1 MSFSERVMK
10 ALALTPGNVLPP
22 NFWYWTF
29 FTYPFLEAHIWN
41 VIIDIL
47 VIFLYGNLVEPLWG
61 AQEMLLFFVIVSV
74 SVGIC
79 STVYYFFAFLLLR
92 SPSYLFEYQMY
103 GLAGYVGAF
112 SVAVKQTMPDHVIIN
127 SPFGKLRNRHVPS
140 YVLLFAILAR
150 IIGIEP
156 YTFPVMCGLG
166 ILTSWTYLRFYQ
178 RHSNGNKGDVAE
190 SFSLARYFNLI
201 DILYIS
207 CDFNYAFILQLFP
220 GSTTTSHR
228 RRWQLPVP
236 SARSNQGLQET
247 AAHV

>member
-1 MSFSERVMK
+1 
-10 ALALTPGNVLPP
+10 
-22 NFWYWTF
+22 
-29 FTYPFLEAHIWN
+29 
-41 VIIDIL
+41 
-47 VIFLYGNLVEPLWG
+47 
-61 AQEMLLFFVIVSV
+61 
-74 SVGIC
+74 
-79 STVYYFFAFLLLR
+79 
-92 SPSYLFEYQMY
+92 MY

-150 IIGIEP
+150 VVGIEP

-190 SFSLARYFNLI
+190 SFSLARCFNFI

-220 GSTTTSHR
+220 GSSTTSHR
-228 RRWQLPVP
+228 RRWQLSVP
-236 SARSNQGLQET
+236 SACSNQSLQET
-247 AAHV
+247 AAHVWRQCSHDYHRQSSWNRPSRRRTSKVDSFLYV